1 MDTLLK
7 LYSKQKKKIL
17 SIISLNIVTILVLFM
32 VNDIFK
38 SKKNNVLINIQIS
51 NEFIQFQQ
59 TLDTQDSR
67 EDDNSLKEL
76 KENLISITKSVISR
90 KNELIK
96 FEHLKNNYVS
106 DKNLSIQLNAI
117 LWPSAFESKNEIDI
131 NEIRYQLKKVI
142 LQDNIDKKDNFIY
155 KTKLYQ
161 KNFFQKQLDNDDSSE
176 SFNIRLSEIV
186 EDYNLD
192 LLETTYIIS
201 NLDAYYSLL
210 KTNFDDFIT
219 IKIDQSLIGTNK
231 TELLELIF
239 AYLLILNIFILI
251 FLKFY
256 KSKK

>member
-32 VNDIFK
+32 VYNIFK

-155 KTKLYQ
+155 KKTKLYQ
-161 KNFFQKQLDNDDSSE
+161 KKFFS
-176 SFNIRLSEIV
+176 
-186 EDYNLD
+186 
-192 LLETTYIIS
+192 
-201 NLDAYYSLL
+201 
-210 KTNFDDFIT
+210 KT
-219 IKIDQSLIGTNK
+219 
-231 TELLELIF
+231 
-239 AYLLILNIFILI
+239 A
-251 FLKFY
+251 
-256 KSKK
+256 

>member
-106 DKNLSIQLNAI
+106 DKVY
-117 LWPSAFESKNEIDI
+117 I
-131 NEIRYQLKKVI
+131 N
-142 LQDNIDKKDNFIY
+142 
-155 KTKLYQ
+155 
-161 KNFFQKQLDNDDSSE
+161 
-176 SFNIRLSEIV
+176 
-186 EDYNLD
+186 
-192 LLETTYIIS
+192 
-201 NLDAYYSLL
+201 
-210 KTNFDDFIT
+210 
-219 IKIDQSLIGTNK
+219 
-231 TELLELIF
+231 
-239 AYLLILNIFILI
+239 
-251 FLKFY
+251 
-256 KSKK
+256 